1 MRRPDND
8 IPLVLQHLGQ
18 LPREGQSIGSVNR
31 GGAARAAGTAHL
43 AHLAR
48 GGRISEPH
56 GRGGTFLTRRVPT
69 TAAAAGAAGAASGG
83 GTGPAD
89 GAGHE
94 GGGLSG
100 DFSL

>member
-18 LPREGQSIGSVNR
+18 LPREGQGIGSVNR
-31 GGAARAAGTAHL
+31 GGAARAACTAHL
-43 AHLAR
+43 AR
-48 GGRISEPH
+48 DGRISGPH
-56 GRGGTFLTRRVPT
+56 GRGGTFLTRRGPT

-94 GGGLSG
+94 GGGLTG
-100 DFSL
+100 